1 MQVQTVKFTKK
12 DTVNGIEYAEG
23 DTLSVSPSIF
33 EKLNENGSV
42 EVVVAEEKPTKKA
55 KEA

>member
-12 DTVNGIEYAEG
+12 DKVNGIEYVEG